1 MASER
6 RTIHER
12 VGVALSMGNLRQ
24 TSGQIDVIGALG
36 AVGITEKLADAV
48 FRLKYSNDPA
58 SYQDAMEGVYGIARS
73 LDLRYNWRYHRRR
86 LWWMSKRVLGYWIT
100 DLCPSCNGLGYE
112 VMLGTPHLSDRP
124 CRSCH
129 GTRKRAM
136 PWIKRLP
143 RRPSPSKGR
152 GRMDRWKRGR
162 QRLQIYIG
170 RHREILVALE
180 RSEQVIGEKM
190 IAKLGQMVRTL

>member
-6 RTIHER
+6 LTIHER

-48 FRLKYSNDPA
+48 FRLKYSNDPG
-58 SYQDAMEGVYGIARS
+58 SYDDALDGVYGIASS
-73 LDLRYNWRYHRRR
+73 LALRGNWRYHRTR
-86 LWWMSKRVLGYWIT
+86 LRWMAKRVLGYWIT
-100 DLCPSCNGLGYE
+100 DLCPSCNGLGYQI
-112 VMLGTPHLSDRP
+112 MLGTPHLSDKP
-124 CRSCH
+124 CRSCR

-136 PWIKRLP
+136 PWVKRLP
-143 RRPSPSKGR
+143 KRPPPRLGR
-152 GRMDRWKRGR
+152 ERMSRWKRGR
-162 QRLQIYIG
+162 QQFQLYIG

-190 IAKLGQMVRTL
+190 IAKLGRIVVRL